1 MKLKDIEERSP
12 LMDLAM
18 KDGIVTVGS
27 YQFWLDGYRAGCEAT
42 RKDVLKQ
49 IKKGSDEKQ

>member
-18 KDGIVTVGS
+18 KDGIITVGS
-27 YQFWLDGYRAGCEAT
+27 YRFWLDGYKAGCEAT
-42 RKDVLKQ
+42 QKNVLKK
-49 IKKGSDEKQ
+49 IRKGTDEK